1 MKKIAGLIGGIS
13 LLLLASGSVFAGG
26 PWNANSAQFG
36 SLQVACLMDAAASS
50 QTIDDV
56 NSNSQS
62 AMTFLHDMVMS
73 ELEASKPLVVD
84 PVLMMRV
91 KYLQLISGKM
101 NTSIETVLNAPV
113 QQKLYRAKMA
123 AIYAHILNGEL
134 SKLVP
139 NPNTGCG

>member
-1 MKKIAGLIGGIS
+1 MKKIAGVIGGIS

-26 PWNANSAQFG
+26 PWNADSAQFG
-36 SLQVACLMDAAASS
+36 ALQVACLMDAASGS

-56 NSNSQS
+56 NFNSQT
-62 AMTFLHDMVMS
+62 AMSFLHTMVMS

-123 AIYAHILNGEL
+123 AKYAHILNDEL